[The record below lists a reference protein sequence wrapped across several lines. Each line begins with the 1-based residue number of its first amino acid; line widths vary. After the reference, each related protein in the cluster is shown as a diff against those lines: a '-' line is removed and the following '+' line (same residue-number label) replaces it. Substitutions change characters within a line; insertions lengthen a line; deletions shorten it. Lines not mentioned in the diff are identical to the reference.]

1 MPADLAVII
10 VSWNT
15 RDLTL
20 DALRTLYADLDTNGP
35 DTTEV
40 WVIDNASTDGT
51 ADAIREQFPRVKLVI
66 SEKNLGFAGGNN
78 HALRLMGFAD
88 DQAPHSKGVSTYAPP
103 NAVYL
108 LNSDTLTQMGATRAL
123 YEALF
128 GLPNAGVVGA
138 QLAYADGSFQH
149 SAFRFPD
156 LSQLII
162 ELFPTP
168 GRFYESTLNGR
179 YPRSAFL
186 QGDPF
191 PVDHT
196 LGATMMIRREVVQ
209 QTGMFDEQY
218 FMYCE
223 EIDWSMR
230 IRAAGWEIYTVPNA
244 HVTHLAGQS
253 TKQIRPQSVIN
264 LWKSRMQLFEKHY
277 SPLKLWL
284 ARRIIRLGM
293 HRQIR
298 LAQRA
303 YEAGDYSVEERE
315 PLIEAYQ
322 IVQKL

>member
-1 MPADLAVII
+1 MWLQPVSRTIRIRHPSHCFVVRRIRSGTFSTRADGGA
-10 VSWNT
+10 T
-15 RDLTL
+15 
-20 DALRTLYADLDTNGP
+20 
-35 DTTEV
+35 
-40 WVIDNASTDGT
+40 ASFH
-51 ADAIREQFPRVKLVI
+51 DAI
-66 SEKNLGFAGGNN
+66 SAGDRSS
-78 HALRLMGFAD
+78 ATC
-88 DQAPHSKGVSTYAPP
+88 DQASSFPIE
-103 NAVYL
+103 
-108 LNSDTLTQMGATRAL
+108 QR
-123 YEALF
+123 
-128 GLPNAGVVGA
+128 
-138 QLAYADGSFQH
+138 GS
-149 SAFRFPD
+149 S
-156 LSQLII
+156 
-162 ELFPTP
+162 
-168 GRFYESTLNGR
+168 
-179 YPRSAFL
+179 FL
-186 QGDPF
+186 W
-191 PVDHT
+191 
-196 LGATMMIRREVVQ
+196 
-209 QTGMFDEQY
+209 

-223 EIDWSMR
+223 EIEWSMR